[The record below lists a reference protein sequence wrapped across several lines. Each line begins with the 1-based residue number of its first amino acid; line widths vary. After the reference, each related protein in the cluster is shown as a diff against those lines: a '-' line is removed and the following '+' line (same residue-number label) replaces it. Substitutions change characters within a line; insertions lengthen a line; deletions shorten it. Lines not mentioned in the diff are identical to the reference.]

1 MAAATTATCQKAGVI
16 FLHGLGDTPAGWS
29 DIKHQMAQL
38 NPKLASPEITW
49 DFPAAPV
56 IPISV
61 NGGATMPGWF
71 DLYDWP
77 IDVTAPD
84 DPAGTMRAVETIRGA
99 IAKLEAAGVPT
110 ERIVVGGFSQG
121 GAIALNT
128 AYRHP
133 AKLGGCVALS
143 GWLNMK
149 ADFAEGKEFPTEA
162 SKATPCL
169 WGHGAMDDKV
179 LFPHQK
185 IGVDLLTA
193 GRDRAAELP
202 WATARNPRSSPS
214 SPPSSRASSS
224 PSVAPGGLTDDTT
237 ARRTPSATCAVK
249 SAWKTS
255 KSRARK

>member
-1 MAAATTATCQKAGVI
+1 MLSRSLRSLPAALSLSFTTAMAATTTATCQKAGVI

-121 GAIALNT
+121 GAAAIAAAL
-128 AYRHP
+128 AAAAPY
-133 AKLGGCVALS
+133 AGVVAVS
-143 GWLNMK
+143 GWCAQRPPPPAALPRLFFSAGTSDPAVTFK
-149 ADFAEGKEFPTEA
+149 LARRSGQLLAALAREPTVSHVQRA
-162 SKATPCL
+162 KHDPTP
-169 WGHGAMDDKV
+169 
-179 LFPHQK
+179 
-185 IGVDLLTA
+185 
-193 GRDRAAELP
+193 AEL
-202 WATARNPRSSPS
+202 A
-214 SPPSSRASSS
+214 
-224 PSVAPGGLTDDTT
+224 
-237 ARRTPSATCAVK
+237 AVDGFI
-249 SAWKTS
+249 
-255 KSRARK
+255 RDVLR

>member
-1 MAAATTATCQKAGVI
+1 MLSRSLRSLPAALSLSFTTAMAATTTATCQKAGVI

-193 GRDRAAELP
+193 RGVTVDASNYPMGHSAHPEELAKLAAFLAGILFP
-202 WATARNPRSSPS
+202 
-214 SPPSSRASSS
+214 
-224 PSVAPGGLTDDTT
+224 
-237 ARRTPSATCAVK
+237 
-249 SAWKTS
+249 
-255 KSRARK
+255 

>member
-1 MAAATTATCQKAGVI
+1 MLSRSLRSLPAALSLSFTTMSATTATCQKAGVI

-84 DPAGTMRAVETIRGA
+84 DPAGTMKAVETIRGA

-193 GRDRAAELP
+193 RGVTVDASNYPMGHSAHPEELAKLAAFLAGILFP
-202 WATARNPRSSPS
+202 
-214 SPPSSRASSS
+214 
-224 PSVAPGGLTDDTT
+224 
-237 ARRTPSATCAVK
+237 
-249 SAWKTS
+249 
-255 KSRARK
+255 

>member
-1 MAAATTATCQKAGVI
+1 MLSRSLRSLPAALSLSFTTMAAATTATCQKAGVI

-193 GRDRAAELP
+193 RGVTVDASNYPMGHSAHPEELAKLAAFLAGILFP
-202 WATARNPRSSPS
+202 
-214 SPPSSRASSS
+214 
-224 PSVAPGGLTDDTT
+224 
-237 ARRTPSATCAVK
+237 
-249 SAWKTS
+249 
-255 KSRARK
+255 